1 MRTACI
7 VHDTPEDRQKNT
19 EWIKDDYPAW
29 KNGQHVYQIHCAGC
43 HNINGNAGTGPA
55 LNLTW
60 NRQGKTAGG
69 ESFTADENYVRKSI
83 LYPSEVIAAG
93 FGKKGS
99 ISQMN
104 SFQGIL
110 DDAPGGDIDHVI
122 AYLKYLQDPNSV
134 SNTKLKD
141 LSDDE
146 KSTEETPAEAAE

>member
-1 MRTACI
+1 M
-7 VHDTPEDRQKNT
+7 
-19 EWIKDDYPAW
+19 
-29 KNGQHVYQIHCAGC
+29 
-43 HNINGNAGTGPA
+43 
-55 LNLTW
+55 NLTW

-93 FGKKGS
+93 FGKEGS